1 MDLSD
6 APNSNSGDVVAEY
19 RGVRFTTTH
28 AALID
33 DGRETVRI
41 PVAQIRSLTLQYG
54 LTSARP
60 IVGILVG
67 LFFLFIGWRVVD
79 RIWAWLRDGGTLWD
93 FEILLL
99 FLLPVGAWLVRDM
112 LRRGPY
118 LLVELD
124 HGRRKLPFDAD
135 LDGGFS
141 PFARAV
147 ERIAGHRIHDR
158 ADARSLR

>member
-1 MDLSD
+1 MDPSD
-6 APNSNSGDVVAEY
+6 APNSNAGDVVAEY

-33 DGRETVRI
+33 DGREVVRI
-41 PVAQIRSLTLQYG
+41 PVVQIRSLTLQYG

-67 LFFLFIGWRVVD
+67 LFFLFIGWRVVG

-93 FEILLL
+93 YEVLLI
-99 FLLPVGAWLVRDM
+99 FLLPLGAWLLRDM
-112 LRRGPY
+112 LRRGPC

-135 LDGGFS
+135 LDGGFAQ
-141 PFARAV
+141 FARAV
-147 ERIAGHRIHDR
+147 ETITGHRIHDR
-158 ADARSLR
+158 ADAESLR